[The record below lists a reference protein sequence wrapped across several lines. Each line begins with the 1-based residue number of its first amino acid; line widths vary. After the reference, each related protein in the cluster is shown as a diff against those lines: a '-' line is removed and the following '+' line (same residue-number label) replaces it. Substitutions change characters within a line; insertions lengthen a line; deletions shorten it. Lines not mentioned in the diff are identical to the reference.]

1 MKEKI
6 LTELR
11 KAGDGYVS
19 GTALCSLLG
28 ISRQAVW
35 KNIAALKEN
44 GYQVESVASKGYRLL
59 SEPDKMYGPDILSR
73 IDKDCLCKQV
83 ESFECIDSTNT
94 KVKQLAEAFA
104 KEGLL
109 VVAEEQTGGKGR
121 RGRVWK
127 SEPGIGIW
135 MSLLLRPTLPTE
147 QISGLTLLAALAIAG
162 AVEKLCKLPC
172 QIKWPN
178 DVVVAK
184 KKICGILTEMS
195 TEENYIHYVVVGMGI
210 NANTLSFPDEIK
222 ETATSLFLQTG
233 KKVDRA
239 ELTAMIT
246 QRLCA
251 YYERFEKEG
260 DLTSFIDE
268 YNEKLAN
275 KEREVRIYH
284 GMVEKC
290 SKEDIETGV
299 AKGIDKT
306 GALLVEV
313 DGQTKRV
320 VSGEVSVRGLY
331 GYV

>member
-6 LTELR
+6 LTQLR
-11 KAGDGYVS
+11 NAGDGYVS

-35 KNIAALKEN
+35 KNISALKEN
-44 GYQVESVASKGYRLL
+44 GYEIESVASKGYRLL
-59 SEPDKMYGPDILSR
+59 TQPDKMYGPDILSR
-73 IDKDCLCKQV
+73 IDEDSLCKQV
-83 ESFECIDSTNT
+83 ESFDRIDSTNT
-94 KVKQLAEAFA
+94 KVKQLAEAGA

-127 SEPGIGIW
+127 SEPGVGIW

-147 QISGLTLLAALAIAG
+147 QISGLTLLAALAIAN
-162 AVEKLCKLPC
+162 AVEEICELSC

-210 NANTLSFPDEIK
+210 NANTPLFPDEIK
-222 ETATSLFLQTG
+222 DIATSLFLQTG
-233 KKVDRA
+233 KKVDRM
-239 ELTAMIT
+239 ELAAKIT
-246 QRLCA
+246 QKLCA
-251 YYERFEKEG
+251 YYERFEEEG
-260 DLTSFIDE
+260 DLTSFMEE
-268 YNEKLAN
+268 YNSKLAN
-275 KEREVRIYH
+275 KDSEVRIYH

-290 SKEDIETGV
+290 SKKDIETGI

-313 DGQTKRV
+313 AGKTKRV